1 MGLVLWS
8 ETTTCYDL
16 PEAMRKHSYYG
27 LDGNEKCQK
36 CQRDRSDYN
45 AQQYVA
51 LQEGF
56 IMDRIVDARNPNYNL
71 KLESRNSKL

>member
-27 LDGNEKCQK
+27 LDGNEMP
-36 CQRDRSDYN
+36 
-45 AQQYVA
+45 
-51 LQEGF
+51 EGQVSG
-56 IMDRIVDARNPNYNL
+56 ISLN
-71 KLESRNSKL
+71 

>member
-27 LDGNEKCQK
+27 LDGNEV
-36 CQRDRSDYN
+36 S
-45 AQQYVA
+45 
-51 LQEGF
+51 LLL
-56 IMDRIVDARNPNYNL
+56 IL
-71 KLESRNSKL
+71 KYAIKYSSEDMEYFR